1 MTIKVNTSAP
11 NDLDRCYNV
20 GKYGGKLRYQL
31 LNTVCK
37 IRQKGY
43 IMKKHGISRHN
54 LLYYLTQL
62 TVT

>member
-1 MTIKVNTSAP
+1 MIKVNTSAP
-11 NDLDRCYNV
+11 KDLDRCYDV

-43 IMKKHGISRHN
+43 IMQKTWH
-54 LLYYLTQL
+54 
-62 TVT
+62 